1 MFLVHYTGW
10 NTRYDEWIPRT
21 RIAENLS
28 WTPARAKR
36 SRLQQQQQ
44 QQQQAQQQPQQQS
57 SQVKVTSKAL
67 YPPSCTTT
75 FACLVCR
82 LYS

>member
-21 RIAENLS
+21 RIEENLS

-44 QQQQAQQQPQQQS
+44 STTSQQS
-57 SQVKVTSKAL
+57 QQGSQVKTCLPFHVH
-67 YPPSCTTT
+67 
-75 FACLVCR
+75 ACL
-82 LYS
+82 S